1 MKIQKKLGAAV
12 LSLGLV
18 VGLSGFAG
26 AATGT
31 IDTTG
36 PDSTNTI
43 RSDSRYR
50 VDVDNDNNLR
60 VHNDN
65 DQRAWTGDAEVRDNT
80 DGGDAESGSAT
91 NENAFDAEV
100 SVDNSASG
108 VAAVEAAGVGGGDN
122 EASIENTGPD
132 SVNRVVFDTR
142 TNIDINNDN
151 NLYVSNDNN
160 QTASSGDATVRHNT
174 EGGSATT
181 GDASNTNTTSV
192 RFDVTN

>member
-50 VDVDNDNNLR
+50 VDVDNNNRLK

-65 DQRAWTGDAEVRDNT
+65 DQDATSGDATVRDNT
-80 DGGDAESGSAT
+80 EGGDAETGAAW
-91 NENAFDAEV
+91 NDNAFEAEV
-100 SVDNSASG
+100 SVDNSAAA
-108 VAAVEAAGVGGGDN
+108 VAAVEAAGNGGGDN
-122 EASIENTGPD
+122 EATIENTGPD

-142 TNIDINNDN
+142 TNIDIDNDN
-151 NLYVSNDNN
+151 NLYVSNDND
-160 QTASSGDATVRHNT
+160 QDATSGDATVRHNT
-174 EGGSATT
+174 EGGNATT
-181 GDASNTNTTSV
+181 GDASNTNSTSV
-192 RFDVTN
+192 RFEVTN

>member
-1 MKIQKKLGAAV
+1 MKMQKKLGAAV

-26 AATGT
+26 ATSGA

-65 DQRAWTGDAEVRDNT
+65 DQDAWTGDAEVRDNT
-80 DGGDAESGSAT
+80 RGGDAGTGAAM

-100 SVDNSASG
+100 TVDNSASG
-108 VAAVEAAGVGGGDN
+108 AAALGGGNGGSDN
-122 EASIENTGPD
+122 EATIENTGPD
-132 SVNRVVFDTR
+132 SVNRVNFDSR
-142 TNIDINNDN
+142 TNIDIQNDN
-151 NLYVSNDNN
+151 NLYVHNDNN
-160 QTASSGDATVRHNT
+160 QTASSGDATVKHNT
-174 EGGSATT
+174 TGGDATT
-181 GDASNTNTTSV
+181 GDATNTNMTSV
-192 RFDVTN
+192 KFNVTN